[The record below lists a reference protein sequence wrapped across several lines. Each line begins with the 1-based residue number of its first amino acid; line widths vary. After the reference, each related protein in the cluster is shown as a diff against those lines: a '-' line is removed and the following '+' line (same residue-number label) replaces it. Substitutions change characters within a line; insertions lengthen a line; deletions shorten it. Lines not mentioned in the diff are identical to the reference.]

1 MQTLV
6 EKITLDKDFDLR
18 VNSYINKITK
28 SINNFNLNVVIANV
42 YEIYNLFNEHLNKE
56 ISNKCLK
63 SNLIKLMKILI
74 PFTPHMAYECLEML
88 DEKEIKSWPKIDP
101 KLILKE
107 KIQLAIQINGKT
119 REVIEV
125 EKDMNQTS
133 VEKICRNNEKIK
145 NKVSSKSINKIIFV
159 KNRIINFIL
168 KQ

>member
-1 MQTLV
+1 
-6 EKITLDKDFDLR
+6 
-18 VNSYINKITK
+18 
-28 SINNFNLNVVIANV
+28 
-42 YEIYNLFNEHLNKE
+42 
-56 ISNKCLK
+56 
-63 SNLIKLMKILI
+63 
-74 PFTPHMAYECLEML
+74 MAYECLEML

-145 NKVSSKSINKIIFV
+145 NKVSSESINKIIFV